1 LTILKPSVG
10 RKSLTN
16 SAVKHRKQLQD
27 ASVQEVIRLEKL
39 VWRAA
44 QRRDQAAFAKL
55 VPADAIM
62 IFQSGVVTQP
72 DYLVTM
78 RERTLS
84 HYELRDVRGYMP
96 NRRTVILL
104 YHAIREGSFRG
115 RRFPG
120 GPVIESTIWVKRGR
134 GWVAVLNQETP
145 VKDAKQAHHRR

>member
-1 LTILKPSVG
+1 M
-10 RKSLTN
+10 SLTN
-16 SAVKHRKQLQD
+16 SAANHRNHFQD
-27 ASVQEVIRLEKL
+27 ASVREVIRLERL

-55 VPADAIM
+55 VPADARM

-72 DYLVTM
+72 EYLVTM

-84 HYELRDVRGYMP
+84 HYELRDIRGYMP

-104 YHAIREGSFRG
+104 YRAIREGSLRG
-115 RRFPG
+115 RPFPS
-120 GPVIESTIWVKRGR
+120 GPVIESTVWVKRGS

-145 VKDAKQAHHRR
+145 VNDAERAHHRR